1 MHSKRLGFWLP
12 GLAAALTMLANC
24 GPGLATET
32 CPDGSG
38 TASGYDGLAGL
49 AQDLMQRRVDRTL
62 ATDPASDR
70 FHRLNASSAAG
81 AATSPFAITTD
92 GDNANFNTSLTQWGA
107 ALSDADREVL
117 NDARNALG
125 DDTSLPK
132 AANLPATRLD
142 LWAQGR
148 RESFT
153 DNGAVTKEGSAF
165 TTYFG
170 ADYRWHRTLLLG
182 GMVQLDDSRQNI
194 LAMPDAAAGQAFMV
208 GPYLAYQM
216 TPNITFDARGAWG
229 TSHDSAMAGSDTTSF
244 TTGRILGEAK
254 LSGNWSFDHW
264 QLGQSGAITYLDETS
279 ANIAGAQTPVLDTAR
294 LSVGPQLKRH
304 IDIGNDNSIEPFAF
318 FTSTLDLAD
327 AQSTS
332 PAAQNTV
339 GGGITFA
346 KPQRYNISATADYTE
361 STAATDGVA
370 TGKVSVKLPS
380 SLLGF

>member
-117 NDARNALG
+117 KDARNALG
-125 DDTSLPK
+125 DDTPLPK
-132 AANLPATRLD
+132 AANLPAPRLD

-148 RESFT
+148 PSPI
-153 DNGAVTKEGSAF
+153 
-165 TTYFG
+165 
-170 ADYRWHRTLLLG
+170 
-182 GMVQLDDSRQNI
+182 M
-194 LAMPDAAAGQAFMV
+194 
-208 GPYLAYQM
+208 
-216 TPNITFDARGAWG
+216 AR
-229 TSHDSAMAGSDTTSF
+229 
-244 TTGRILGEAK
+244 
-254 LSGNWSFDHW
+254 
-264 QLGQSGAITYLDETS
+264 
-279 ANIAGAQTPVLDTAR
+279 
-294 LSVGPQLKRH
+294 
-304 IDIGNDNSIEPFAF
+304 
-318 FTSTLDLAD
+318 
-327 AQSTS
+327 
-332 PAAQNTV
+332 
-339 GGGITFA
+339 
-346 KPQRYNISATADYTE
+346 
-361 STAATDGVA
+361 
-370 TGKVSVKLPS
+370 
-380 SLLGF
+380 